1 MSERATCT
9 VLALASAAKI
19 AYELAH
25 DIAKDGGR
33 ANGRPIHSA
42 KVIAAAKKR
51 GLSVKKIRY
60 NGTVARFIRT
70 HPTGSYYM
78 SKRRHA
84 FAVIDGVVSDHTAP
98 GSIVLNVWRFG

>member
-9 VLALASAAKI
+9 VRALAAAAKI

-33 ANGRPIHSA
+33 DNGKAVHSGR
-42 KVIAAAKKR
+42 VIAAAKKR
-51 GLSVKKIRY
+51 GIFIRKLRY
-60 NGTVARFIRT
+60 SGTVARFIRL
-70 HPTGSYYM
+70 HPTGSYYL

-84 FAVIDGVVSDHTAP
+84 FAVIDGAISDYTAP
-98 GSIVLNVWRFG
+98 GSIVLNVWRFA